1 VALGKVG
8 FAECQLG
15 GTRQRLVSPSVRFLP
30 STFWQALSKKALC
43 RVLNILHSA
52 KPLALG
58 ISGVS
63 GSDTSLPYLFP
74 ACSIYSKILQYNWS
88 IECKTIVFQEY
99 NYNSKVNHQCLHSI
113 ELIFERDD
121 FRTESERHFFLS
133 FLRCGEM
140 NLASNPRS
148 HMHAPSIMLRFG
160 VQNNRFQ
167 MIHMTTCTDSKLE

>member
-1 VALGKVG
+1 MG
-8 FAECQLG
+8 FPVVTLHCP
-15 GTRQRLVSPSVRFLP
+15 TCFLP
-30 STFWQALSKKALC
+30 AA
-43 RVLNILHSA
+43 
-52 KPLALG
+52 
-58 ISGVS
+58 
-63 GSDTSLPYLFP
+63 
-74 ACSIYSKILQYNWS
+74 SIVRSFNTTGLL
-88 IECKTIVFQEY
+88 ECKTIVFQEY

-121 FRTESERHFFLS
+121 FRTESERHFFS

-167 MIHMTTCTDSKLE
+167 MIHMTTCTDSKLEKYYCSQHRTSMDFILLVTH